1 MSRLPSPASAMERSL
16 RLALALAESRLA
28 LLSLVLLVVAVIAAS
43 IWWDSL
49 DDLRNLIL
57 ILAAVIGFPFLTW
70 RARVADRQ
78 AAAAEKALLDTRF
91 DRAVEM
97 VESPLLAVREAGR
110 FRIAELGERYPEDYG
125 QQARLLLRDHSRET
139 EARDDNS

>member
-78 AAAAEKALLDTRF
+78 AAAAEKTLLDTRF

-97 VESPLLAVREAGR
+97 VESPLRAVREAGR
-110 FRIAELGERYPEDYG
+110 FRIAELGERYPEDYAE
-125 QQARLLLRDHSRET
+125 QATLLLGDEDSGM

>member
-49 DDLRNLIL
+49 DDLRNLML

-97 VESPLLAVREAGR
+97 VESPVRAVREAGR

-125 QQARLLLRDHSRET
+125 QQAMLLLRDQRRRT